1 MKNNK
6 GSKCMTKNEI
16 ENFRL
21 HTSDDLVQL
30 VAELG
35 YDTAPQQLQC
45 NNGAHVSA
53 LLHFFNDNP
62 GAYGGTSGMDPE

>member
-1 MKNNK
+1 
-6 GSKCMTKNEI
+6 MTKNEI

-53 LLHFFNDNP
+53 LLR
-62 GAYGGTSGMDPE
+62 